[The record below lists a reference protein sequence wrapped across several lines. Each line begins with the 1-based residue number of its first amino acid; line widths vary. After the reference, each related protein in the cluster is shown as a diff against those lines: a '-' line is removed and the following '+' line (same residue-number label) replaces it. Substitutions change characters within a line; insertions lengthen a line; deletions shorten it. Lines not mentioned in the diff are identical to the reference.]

1 MIRVLI
7 VEDDALIAAAHEA
20 YVQRVPGFAV
30 AGVAHTARAAVR
42 AASDLSAAGTPADLV
57 LLDLGLPDAS
67 GIAVASALSGLR
79 PVPDLIAIT
88 SDRDLAMVRSAVA
101 HGVVL
106 YLLKPFTFAA
116 FRDKLER
123 YVEYRAALPTGG
135 AAATQSDVDRA
146 MAALR
151 TSDTRAAA
159 PKGYAAGTHDLLA
172 QALRDSESGLTASEA
187 AKAAGVF
194 WVTAWRYL
202 EKLADD
208 RVAERETLYGG
219 TGRPEVRY
227 RWRG

>member
-1 MIRVLI
+1 MIRVLV
-7 VEDDALIAAAHEA
+7 VEDDPLIAAAHEA
-20 YVQRVPGFAV
+20 YVLRVPGFAV

-42 AASDLSAAGTPADLV
+42 LASDLAAAGTPADLV

-88 SDRDLAMVRSAVA
+88 SERDLAMVRSAVA

-123 YVEYRAALPTGG
+123 YLEYRGALAAG

-172 QALRDSESGLTASEA
+172 QALRDSASGLTASQA
-187 AKAAGVF
+187 AKAAGVSR
-194 WVTAWRYL
+194 VTAWRYL

-208 RVAERETLYGG
+208 GVAERQTLYGG